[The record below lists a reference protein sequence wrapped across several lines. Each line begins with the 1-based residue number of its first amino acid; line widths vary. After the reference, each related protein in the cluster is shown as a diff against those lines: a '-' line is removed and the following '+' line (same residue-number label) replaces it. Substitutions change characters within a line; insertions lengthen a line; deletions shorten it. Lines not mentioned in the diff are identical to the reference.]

1 MTDFTGDLNI
11 DLSNGNLKAHDL
23 SGEILLR
30 VNFGDLDV
38 QSVKNGQID
47 LSYGELHL
55 DEAGEIQV
63 RASSASIYSD
73 HIRQLTL
80 DAKRSKFYLGKVDNI
95 KGTTYFSTL
104 EVDDLRELI
113 SLNSRYGSVDLKNI
127 GQKVSMVNLT
137 TYDTDLS
144 LTLNPED
151 TYGLDLLV
159 DDKTEVLYSAKI
171 TNIDTPDKPVPDKK
185 IQVKYTIGDKKNKA
199 IPLKL
204 NCEAGRVSLKMK

>member
-1 MTDFTGDLNI
+1 
-11 DLSNGNLKAHDL
+11 
-23 SGEILLR
+23 
-30 VNFGDLDV
+30 
-38 QSVKNGQID
+38 
-47 LSYGELHL
+47 
-55 DEAGEIQV
+55 
-63 RASSASIYSD
+63 
-73 HIRQLTL
+73 
-80 DAKRSKFYLGKVDNI
+80 
-95 KGTTYFSTL
+95 
-104 EVDDLRELI
+104 
-113 SLNSRYGSVDLKNI
+113 
-127 GQKVSMVNLT
+127 MVNLT